1 MTRQALKHALLLQLA
16 IICTRYLVGGAFVFA
31 NLIKIKGHRF
41 TQMEGT
47 VAGHN
52 LGYFIEVMY
61 HSGLYWQFLGWAQL
75 TVGRP
80 SDY

>member
-1 MTRQALKHALLLQLA
+1 
-16 IICTRYLVGGAFVFA
+16 
-31 NLIKIKGHRF
+31 
-41 TQMEGT
+41 MEGT